1 MSDDE
6 NKKDQQ
12 DDNVVDFFN
21 ASLNKMIKNASK
33 QMKTPPPP
41 PADSK
46 ARMTRQEKIDYALR
60 SHGSMGGAS
69 DLRKSKKPK
78 SKSSDDK
85 ED

>member
-1 MSDDE
+1 MNEDE
-6 NKKDQQ
+6 KKKDQQ
-12 DDNVVDFFN
+12 DENVVDFFT

-33 QMKTPPPP
+33 QMKNTPAT
-41 PADSK
+41 ADSK

-69 DLRKSKKPK
+69 DLRKSKKTK
-78 SKSSDDK
+78 SKSSEDK

>member
-6 NKKDQQ
+6 KKKDQQ
-12 DDNVVDFFN
+12 DDNVVDFFT

-33 QMKTPPPP
+33 QMKNTPAA
-41 PADSK
+41 ADSK

-69 DLRKSKKPK
+69 DLRKAKKPK